1 MTGISITFEDNETD
15 FEMAKAKALGHIV
28 HELSRYGLSEALSG
42 IGIRPTT
49 PFVQVNGERWSPE
62 KR

>member
-42 IGIRPTT
+42 IGIRPT
-49 PFVQVNGERWSPE
+49 PSLF
-62 KR
+62 K